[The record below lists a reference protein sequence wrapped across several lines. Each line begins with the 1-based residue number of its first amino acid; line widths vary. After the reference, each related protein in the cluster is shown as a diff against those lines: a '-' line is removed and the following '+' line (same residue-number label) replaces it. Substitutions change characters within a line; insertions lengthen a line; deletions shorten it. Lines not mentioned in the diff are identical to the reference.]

1 MDKERFE
8 AIVSAYGA
16 APRRWP
22 EAERAAAEQ
31 FARDNE
37 GALAEASRLDGVL
50 DLAAENV
57 DVALPAARI
66 VKRFVSRRTMRS
78 LTSPAS
84 PSFWAMAA
92 SALIGIAL
100 GFSAGAT
107 APVSAA
113 SAEPL
118 QALSSAFVSPF
129 DATEDVGG

>member
-1 MDKERFE
+1 MDTERFE

-22 EAERAAAEQ
+22 EAERAEAER
-31 FARDNE
+31 FARDHA
-37 GALAEASRLDGVL
+37 GALEEANHLDGVL
-50 DLAAENV
+50 DLAADKA
-57 DVALPAARI
+57 DVTLPAARI
-66 VKRFVSRRTMRS
+66 VKRFVSRRTLHS

-113 SAEPL
+113 NAEPL